1 MSNFKQLFKDDYSR
15 PIETVV
21 KADDKEHIYTE
32 VKEYVVTN
40 EIQKRITNFFESY
53 NDQATT
59 NGVWISGFFG
69 SGKSHLL
76 KILSYVLENKIENG
90 EALGQI
96 FANKIVDD
104 PKLKAD
110 IETSLSKYQSESIL
124 FNIDQHAQITSKKD
138 NDAILQVF
146 YKVFYDHQGFFG
158 FAPHVAEMES
168 FLVDEG
174 VYEQFKLEFENE
186 FGKSWIDS
194 RNKYSHPL
202 VEEAIA
208 IACAKAFNKPED
220 QFEGYLDKLENQ
232 LKFSIEDF
240 ADRVQKYI
248 NGKGKNFRLNF
259 FVDEVGQYIADNVSL
274 MLNLQTITE
283 SLDTKCNGRSW
294 VIVTSQQDLE
304 AVIGDETI
312 RQNQDFS
319 KIQGRFAI
327 KIPLTSS
334 NVDEVIEKRLLEKSD
349 AGKVQLSDFYSK
361 EHQNLKTLLSF
372 SEYGVQFVGYEDSED
387 YVDKF
392 PFVPYQFDLF
402 QQCIKSLSKHN
413 VFQGQNASVGERSML
428 GVFQEVLKYIP
439 ENSSINHLV
448 SFDQL
453 FNGLET
459 ALISN
464 AYNSILLANNQLK
477 HNPLAIRI
485 LKALFLVKY
494 YDSFKVTLRD
504 VMVLLL
510 DDATVD
516 LSKYAIEV
524 EQALTLLEEQSYIQ
538 RKGDF
543 YEYLTDEEKDVEEE
557 IKSTELDPLAIA
569 KSINEYV
576 FDGII
581 KDSKLKYHLNKQ
593 EFEYSRYVDGALMNN
608 REREIKIHIISP
620 DFTQYDQDNYFTGNT
635 VAENGLLF
643 IKLPEDK
650 RLLNEIRMINKTES
664 YIRKANTNASSESVR
679 RILMDKGNQLTERK
693 AGVIRLLEQLIPRST
708 FYLNGQAYFG
718 STSNDPKTKILDAF
732 QILVEVA
739 YSDLKLIGTANYD
752 ENQLAV
758 IMNRSSVELFGDD
771 DTSLNDAEKR
781 VLLYL
786 ERRKQGQELTTLT
799 SLRDKFQMKPYGWKP
814 MATFCIVASL
824 FKRGKIEAKKDY
836 TILDD
841 KAFLKSLDNNTTWN
855 STTVE
860 IQVEID
866 PRKLTKLKT
875 LHNDLFNESNVGID
889 PRTIA
894 QNFKQKLSE
903 ELVAV
908 KGYLNQT
915 STYPF
920 LSVLNS
926 FKDDLDVVHEYD
938 QNKLFEELKSYEDKL
953 LDFKEDTYDA
963 IQEFMSGEQKNI
975 FDSVRQYLNG
985 NTSNFK
991 FVDQQ
996 KIDRLKAFYEDPNPY
1011 AQNKMRDAKTLMEEI
1026 QKEVI
1031 EIIDKERQLTID
1043 AYQET
1048 MNNLEQDSYFAQ
1060 LKDNQKDLILI
1071 DYRDKL
1077 DAFTKERY
1085 IESLQLARKT
1095 LEEMFTKSMNK
1106 IVDFIEKNNPQPYPE
1121 ESTISDNGSTSTPVV
1136 NDPVVKPKSFI
1147 NKTEV
1152 LKLVKFTKVRLE
1164 NSDDVEA
1171 YIEALKNKM
1180 IEQINQDKNITL

>member
-1 MSNFKQLFKDDYSR
+1 MSKFKQLFLNDYSR

-40 EIQKRITNFFESY
+40 EIQKRITNFFDAY

-96 FANKIVDD
+96 FADKIQDD

-158 FAPHVAEMES
+158 FAPHVAELES
-168 FLVDEG
+168 YLTEEG
-174 VYEQFKLEFENE
+174 VYDQFKVEFENE
-186 FGKSWIDS
+186 FAKPWIEA
-194 RNKYSHPL
+194 RNNYSHPL
-202 VEEAIA
+202 VEEAIT
-208 IACAKAFNKPED
+208 IACAKVFNKPEE

-240 ADRVQKYI
+240 ANRVQKYI
-248 NGKGKNFRLNF
+248 NSKGKKFRLNF
-259 FVDEVGQYIADNVSL
+259 FVDEIGQYIADNGNL

-283 SLDTKCNGRSW
+283 SLDTICNGRSW

-312 RQNQDFS
+312 KQNQDFS
-319 KIQGRFAI
+319 RIQGRFAI

-334 NVDEVIEKRLLEKSD
+334 NVDEVIEKRLLEKND
-349 AGKVQLSDFYSK
+349 TGKSELVSFYTK
-361 EHQNLKTLLSF
+361 ENQNLKTLLSF
-372 SEYGVQFVGYEDSED
+372 SEHGVQFLGYNDTD
-387 YVDKF
+387 DFVNKY

-439 ENSSINHLV
+439 EDSSIDHLV

-494 YDSFKVTLRD
+494 YDSFKVTQRD

-516 LSKYAIEV
+516 LTKYTEQV

-557 IKSTELDPLAIA
+557 IKSTEIDPLATA

-581 KDSKLKYHLNKQ
+581 KDSKLKYFLNKQ
-593 EFEYSRYVDGALMNN
+593 DFEYSRYVDGSLMNN
-608 REREIKIHIISP
+608 RDREIKIHIVTPEFS
-620 DFTQYDQDNYFTGNT
+620 QYSNDNYFTGNT

-650 RLLNEIRMINKTES
+650 RLLSEIRMINKTES
-664 YIRKANTNASSESVR
+664 YIRKANSNAASDSVR
-679 RILMDKGNQLTERK
+679 RILMEKGNQLTERK
-693 AGVIRLLEQLIPRST
+693 AAVIRLLEQLIPKAT

-718 STSNDPKTKILDAF
+718 STSNDAKTKVLDAF
-732 QILVEVA
+732 QTLVEVA

-752 ENQLAV
+752 EGQLNV
-758 IMNRSSVELFGDD
+758 IMNRSSAELFGDD
-771 DTSLNDAEKR
+771 ETSLNDAEKR
-781 VLLYL
+781 VLSFL
-786 ERRKQGQELTTLT
+786 ERRKQGQDLTTL
-799 SLRDKFQMKPYGWKP
+799 SAIKDKFQTKPYGWKP
-814 MATFCIVASL
+814 LATFCIVASL
-824 FKRGKIEAKKDY
+824 YKRGKIEAKKDF

-841 KAFLKSLDNNTTWN
+841 KAFLRSLDNNTTWN
-855 STTVE
+855 ATTIEV
-860 IQVEID
+860 QVEID
-866 PRKLTKLKT
+866 PRKLNQLKS
-875 LHNDLFNESNVGID
+875 LHNDLFNESNVGVD
-889 PRTIA
+889 PRSIA
-894 QNFKQKLSE
+894 QNFKQKVNE
-903 ELVAV
+903 ESIKV
-908 KGYLNQT
+908 KGFLNQA
-915 STYPF
+915 SNYPF
-920 LSVLNS
+920 LSILS
-926 FKDDLDVVHEYD
+926 TFKDSLDKVCQLD
-938 QNKLFEELKSYEDKL
+938 QNELYEELKSFEDEL
-953 LDFKEDTYDA
+953 LDFKEDVYEA

-975 FDSVRQYLNG
+975 FDSIRLFLTG
-985 NTSNFK
+985 NTSNFN
-991 FVDQQ
+991 FVEKQ
-996 KIDRLKAFYEDPNPY
+996 KIEKLEGIYNDPKPY
-1011 AQNKMRDAKTLMEEI
+1011 AQNKMRDAKALMDEI
-1026 QKEVI
+1026 QKEVL
-1031 EIIDKERQLTID
+1031 EIIKQERTQTID
-1043 AYQET
+1043 AFENTIQKLTDDALFDE
-1048 MNNLEQDSYFAQ
+1048 
-1060 LKDNQKDLILI
+1060 LKENQKDIILI
-1071 DYRDKL
+1071 PYREKIESSKD
-1077 DAFTKERY
+1077 ERY

-1095 LEEMFTKSMNK
+1095 LEDMYTNSMNK
-1106 IVDFIEKNNPQPYPE
+1106 IVEFIEKNNPQPYPE
-1121 ESTISDNGSTSTPVV
+1121 DPQVGGGDNTTPVV
-1136 NDPVVKPKSFI
+1136 KEPVVKPKSFI

-1152 LKLVKFTKVRLE
+1152 LKLVKFTKARLE
-1164 NSDDVEA
+1164 STDDVEA
-1171 YIEALKNKM
+1171 YITELKNKM